1 MDDNVR
7 NKVSVVKKNRRV
19 KALLLDLIVSTVAS
33 FLAMLYVRWT
43 TEPVFE
49 FGYYLCVWILCG
61 AVSSLVAM
69 LVFRTHKI
77 VMKHATVTTIAKL
90 LCVAI
95 LKELILAALVFT
107 DLIQIGGLIQFKMLI
122 LVSDFLITFLSLVI
136 TRIMVLLI
144 YKDLKDSLDNNIDRV
159 PVMIY
164 GTSEKSVSM
173 VLRLQH
179 SAHYVVKGYLSRN
192 KINDGLIAMDC
203 KCYYFDDELSFE
215 QLKINL
221 GFQSIIFVKEED
233 CKSESQ
239 PDGLVQMC
247 FRHGVQC
254 LTAPKI
260 DQVDFGGI
268 SKDVATSVVN
278 SFVDYIPDGM
288 SSFERNTKRIVDFL
302 LASVLLV
309 VFSPLF
315 LICYIALKK
324 DDGGP
329 AIYKQERIGR
339 FGRPFYIYK
348 FRSMK
353 VDAESAGPALYSGDD
368 DPRLTKVGKFLRLH
382 HLDELP
388 QLYNVWKGDM
398 AFVGP
403 RPERKF
409 YIDQIMERDPRYYF
423 LYQIRPGVTS
433 YATLKNGYTDT
444 MDKMLRRLEYDL
456 YYLRHRSWW
465 FDIKV
470 LWQTFVNIVFGKIF

>member
-1 MDDNVR
+1 MIDDV
-7 NKVSVVKKNRRV
+7 KEKTVVVKRNRRI
-19 KALLLDLIVSTVAS
+19 KALLLDLIVSSVAS

-43 TEPVFE
+43 TAPVFE
-49 FGYYLCVWILCG
+49 FGHYLTIWVVCG
-61 AVSSLVAM
+61 CVSSLIAM
-69 LVFRTHKI
+69 LVFGTHK
-77 VMKHATVTTIAKL
+77 VMMKHTTIASVGKL
-90 LCVAI
+90 LMVSI
-95 LKELILAALVFT
+95 LKELILSALVFF
-107 DLIQIGGLIQFKMLI
+107 GLLQFGEMFQFKVLVLI
-122 LVSDFLITFLSLVI
+122 SDLLVTFILLVF

-144 YKDLKDSLDNNIDRV
+144 YKELRESLDDTIERI
-159 PVMIY
+159 PVMLY
-164 GTSEKSVSM
+164 GVSDKAVSM
-173 VLRLQH
+173 VVRLKH
-179 SAHYVVKGYLSRN
+179 SEHYIVQGYLTRE
-192 KINDGLIAMDC
+192 KRKDGLIAQDC
-203 KCYYFDDELSFE
+203 KCYYFDDEPSFE

-268 SKDVATSVVN
+268 SKGVATSAVN

-302 LASVLLV
+302 LSSVLMV

-470 LWQTFVNIVFGKIF
+470 LWQTFANIVFGKIF